1 VVSLSLSPSSA
12 DEEGIRPVNLRTDLA
27 AMADLIELV
36 FADSMDSSGR
46 AAIREMRSMSRLGPG
61 LSALMGI
68 SELQQNMGFV
78 YIADGRLIGNV
89 SIYPAPLPAS
99 VLRGERAWIIANVGV
114 HPDYRRRGIAR
125 RLMETSLNA
134 LTEWAKGRRA
144 VALLQ
149 VERDNLPARRLYE
162 SLNFVDQGAWT
173 TWRRSSSLRAPQ
185 PLSASSF
192 YITRRRRGEWRA
204 EYALAQRVRPAEK
217 GGIGWLRPLHPQLF
231 RPSWRRWLNN
241 FLSLRSVEHL
251 IIRADADARQPAALA
266 ALWIESAFAAP
277 TQLTLMVDPAH
288 AELYAEALINLAVRR
303 FGQRDALVI
312 EHPADDAA
320 VAAVLSRRGFVPQR
334 TLIHMSWK
342 AS

>member
-1 VVSLSLSPSSA
+1 MVSLSLSPSNA

-46 AAIREMRSMSRLGPG
+46 AAIREMRALSRLGPG
-61 LSALMGI
+61 LGALLGMGD
-68 SELQQNMGFV
+68 LQQNMGFV

-89 SIYPAPLPAS
+89 SIYPASLPPG

-114 HPDYRRRGIAR
+114 HPDYRGRGIAR

-134 LTEWAKGRRA
+134 LTQWAKGRRA

-149 VERDNLPARRLYE
+149 VERDNLPARRLYD
-162 SLNFVDQGAWT
+162 SLNFVNERAWT
-173 TWRRSSSLRAPQ
+173 TWRRSSSPRLPPTLIAAP
-185 PLSASSF
+185 

-204 EYALAQRVRPAEK
+204 EYALAQRVRPAIW
-217 GGIGWLRPLHPQLF
+217 GGIGWLRPLHPSLF
-231 RPSWRRWLNN
+231 HVSWRNWLSN
-241 FLSLRSVEHL
+241 FVSLRSVERL
-251 IIRADADARQPAALA
+251 IIRDDSDEAHPAVLG

-288 AELYAEALINLAVRR
+288 AESYSEALINLAVRR
-303 FGQRDALVI
+303 FGQRETLVI
-312 EHPADDAA
+312 EHPADDTAA
-320 VAAVLSRRGFVPQR
+320 EAVLSRYGFVPQR
-334 TLIHMSWK
+334 TLVHMSWK